1 MDEIRMIRDLY
12 EPPVPAPTRDVV
24 AARARLDKIARQG
37 RRRPRRRWAVP
48 GAGLATVAVAAAVAV
63 AVTARQEPPSR
74 ISPTPQAAAARTV
87 LLNAAL
93 RADRQPATTGK
104 YWHVDSSTRW
114 FQKVQTGGYLICNTS
129 REESWQ
135 VADRSGKAIDR
146 QQNLGA
152 KPATAA
158 DRRAWRK
165 EGSPRV
171 FRTSLGKRTMAP
183 ERVIVYRGSAA
194 EILDG
199 MGHASQAGLDR
210 LRQIP
215 ADPGKL
221 RTWLLALPGSPAQRK
236 PNAGR
241 LPSAFPSGLP
251 RPWAPPPGTRAALD
265 EWLFVQGS
273 SLILYS
279 PVTPKVRA
287 AAFRMLATLPDVKL
301 AGTVRDAY
309 GREGTA
315 VAMDEID
322 PLGQPIHVQQRLV
335 IAPASGRALASEEVV
350 LGPNAN
356 FPGLPA
362 GFVGRT
368 TTVRTAGW
376 TDKAP
381 S

>member
-1 MDEIRMIRDLY
+1 MIRDLY
-12 EPPVPAPTRDVV
+12 EPPAPAPAREVM
-24 AARARLDKIARQG
+24 AARARLDGVARQD
-37 RRRPRRRWAVP
+37 RRRPRRRWVVP
-48 GAGLATVAVAAAVAV
+48 GAGLAIVAVTAAVAV
-63 AVTARQEPPSR
+63 VVTMPPEPPSR
-74 ISPTPQAAAARTV
+74 TSPTPQAATARTV

-93 RADRQPATTGK
+93 RADRQPATTGR
-104 YWHVDSSTRW
+104 YWHVDASTRW
-114 FQKVQTGGYLICNTS
+114 FQKVKTGGYLIRNTS

-135 VADRSGKAIDR
+135 AADRSGKAIDR
-146 QQNLGA
+146 QQDLGA
-152 KPATAA
+152 QPATPA
-158 DRRAWRK
+158 DREAWRK
-165 EGSPRV
+165 AGSPRV
-171 FRTSLGKRTMAP
+171 FRTSRGKRTRAP
-183 ERVIVYRGSAA
+183 ERVVVWRGSAA

-199 MGHASQAGLDR
+199 MGAASQAGLDR
-210 LRQIP
+210 LRQLP

-221 RTWLLALPGSPAQRK
+221 RTWLLALPDSPTQRK
-236 PNAGR
+236 PNVGK
-241 LPSAFPSGLP
+241 LPSAFPSAMP
-251 RPWAPPPGTRAALD
+251 RPWAPPPGTRAALE

-287 AAFRMLATLPDVKL
+287 AAFRMLATLPDVKP

-356 FPGLPA
+356 FPELPT
-362 GFVGRT
+362 GSVGST
-368 TTVRTAGW
+368 TTVRTADW
-376 TDKAP
+376 TDTAP